1 MLGLIFRNSGSNC
14 SPFEISTGMTLYG
27 IPISSNRIE
36 TLCALGVGQAYRS
49 SIAVSFKSSK
59 IHRQLK
65 IGAIDAIAMDEKRIA
80 ANFIQLR
87 IGIAGPHVRRHVGS
101 TFGRSEEGGVG
112 TEC

>member
-1 MLGLIFRNSGSNC
+1 
-14 SPFEISTGMTLYG
+14 MTLYG

-36 TLCALGVGQAYRS
+36 PLCALGVGQAYRS

-80 ANFIQLR
+80 ANILQLR
-87 IGIAGPHVRRHVGS
+87 IGRAGSHVRRLLGAK
-101 TFGRSEEGGVG
+101 FGRQRINSAS
-112 TEC
+112 TDRPINIKRKS